1 MAEAVLS
8 HALQSNALPERPNL
22 EHLRNEAKARLK
34 TLRVSDPTAQ
44 LSAAQKEVARKY
56 GFSSWRQ
63 LRVEVQKLTS
73 RTNAESAADKVVRLA
88 AEQAL
93 PRKAISIDLTTLDQF
108 VGFYELATKSIFTI
122 ERDEDGLMSRLT
134 GQTFYSLLAE
144 SPTKFFYRNSLIK
157 AQLSFERDDNGAVT
171 SLVLHQNGLEQS
183 APRISR
189 EKAAS
194 IERSIEAR
202 KATNEPRSGS
212 EQALRRIIKATQ
224 LGIPE
229 PDLMSSGLA
238 RAFEE
243 QIPDNKRAL
252 QRWGELLSIQFRG
265 ISIADDCDV
274 YEVKFDKAD
283 TEWRLSLNGESKIEM
298 ASFRLVP

>member
-8 HALQSNALPERPNL
+8 HAIQRHTLPERPNL
-22 EHLRNEAKARLK
+22 EYLRNEAKARLK

-44 LSAAQKEVARKY
+44 LSKAQKEVARKY
-56 GFSSWRQ
+56 GFSSWRR
-63 LRVEVQKLTS
+63 LRAEVQKLTGQTS
-73 RTNAESAADKVVRLA
+73 AESTADKVERLA

-93 PRKAISIDLTTLDQF
+93 PRKARPIDPTTLGQF
-108 VGFYELATKSIFTI
+108 IGFYQLAPKSILTI

-157 AQLSFERDDNGAVT
+157 AQLSFERDDIGAVI
-171 SLVLHQNGLEQS
+171 SLELHQNGIEQS

-189 EKAAS
+189 EKAAAV
-194 IERSIEAR
+194 EQSIEAR

-224 LGIPE
+224 LGVSE
-229 PDLMSSGLA
+229 PDLMAAGLA

-252 QRWGELLSIQFRG
+252 KRWGELKSIQFRG
-265 ISIADDCDV
+265 ISMADDCDV
-274 YEVKFDKAD
+274 YNVKFEQAE
-283 TEWRLSLNGESKIEM
+283 TEWRLSLNDASRIEM
-298 ASFRLVP
+298 ASFRIVP

>member
-1 MAEAVLS
+1 MAETALS
-8 HALQSNALPERPNL
+8 RALQGKALPERPNL
-22 EHLRNEAKARLK
+22 EYLRNEAKARLK

-44 LSAAQKEVARKY
+44 LSEAQKEVARKY
-56 GFSSWRQ
+56 GFSSWRR
-63 LRVEVQKLTS
+63 LRAEVQKLTG

-93 PRKAISIDLTTLDQF
+93 PRKAISIDSKTLDQF
-108 VGFYELATKSIFTI
+108 VGFYELAPKSIFAI
-122 ERDEDGLMSRLT
+122 ERDEDGLIARLT

-144 SPTKFFYRNSLIK
+144 SSTKFFYRNSLIK
-157 AQLSFERDDNGAVT
+157 AQLSFERDDSGAAT
-171 SLVLHQNGLEQS
+171 LLVLHQNGIEQS

-194 IERSIEAR
+194 VERSIEAR

-229 PDLMSSGLA
+229 PNLMSSGLA

-243 QIPDNKRAL
+243 QIPDNKRTL

-265 ISIADDCDV
+265 ISMADGCDV
-274 YEVKFDKAD
+274 YEVKFDKAE
-283 TEWRLSLNGESKIEM
+283 TEWRLSLNDASKIEM